1 MNPDTLKDV
10 LQQIGISIATYMLY
24 YGVADDDHTTVFL
37 KDMIQR
43 QRNLLPDTEE
53 ISDAVRKYILDQ
65 CTMWA
70 ERDEGAYIVEC
81 KYVHKM
87 YENAPLGVKSSEYLM

>member
-10 LQQIGISIATYMLY
+10 LQHIGYSIATYMLY
-24 YGVADDDHTTVFL
+24 YGVADDDNTTAFL
-37 KDMIQR
+37 KDIIQR

-70 ERDEGAYIVEC
+70 ERDEGAYIDEC

>member
-1 MNPDTLKDV
+1 MNHNTIEEVLKC
-10 LQQIGISIATYMLY
+10 IGISIATYMLY
-24 YGVADDDHTTVFL
+24 YGVANDDHTTVFL
-37 KDMIQR
+37 KDSIQH

-65 CTMWA
+65 CIMWA
-70 ERDEGAYIVEC
+70 ERDEGAYIDEC

-87 YENAPLGVKSSEYLM
+87 YENAPLGVKSTEYLM

>member
-1 MNPDTLKDV
+1 MNHNTIEEVLKG
-10 LQQIGISIATYMLY
+10 IGISIATYMLY
-24 YGVADDDHTTVFL
+24 YGVADDEPSTDLL
-37 KDMIQR
+37 KDRIQR

-70 ERDEGAYIVEC
+70 ERDEGAYIDEC